1 MTTKVSLKVE
11 TRSDTGKEAARS
23 LRRQGFVP
31 AVIYGHGEETLAC
44 MVEKKQLERLLTTT
58 AYESTLI
65 DLMTDN
71 GEKRVLI
78 REVQFHPFKPQVLHV
93 DFLTVRKGEKIRLEV
108 PIRLTG
114 EAPGV
119 KEGGILER
127 LRHEVS
133 IRCAPAAI
141 PEALEL
147 DISELAIG
155 DSLTV
160 GDLTAPEGVEFLDD
174 ASATICSIVPPTVVQ
189 VEEEEVPEEEVEEVE
204 GEAAEPEVVGR
215 GKPAEEEAPTEES

>member
-1 MTTKVSLKVE
+1 MATKVSLKVE
-11 TRSDTGKEAARS
+11 TRGDTGKEAARS
-23 LRRQGFVP
+23 LRRRGFVP
-31 AVIYGHGEETLAC
+31 AVIYGHGEETQMC
-44 MVEKKQLERLLTTT
+44 MVETKQLEMLLTTT

-65 DLMTDN
+65 DLVTDD

-78 REVQFHPFKPQVLHV
+78 REVQFHPFKPQVLHI
-93 DFLTVRKGEKIRLEV
+93 DFLAVRKGEKIRLDV
-108 PIRLTG
+108 PVRLIG
-114 EAPGV
+114 EALGV

-147 DISELAIG
+147 EISELNIG

-160 GDLTAPEGVEFLDD
+160 RDLVAPEGVELLDD
-174 ASATICSIVPPTVVQ
+174 ASTTICSIVPPTVVQ
-189 VEEEEVPEEEVEEVE
+189 VEEEAVPEEEAEVE

-215 GKPAEEEAPTEES
+215 GKPSEEKAPAEES